1 MTRPSGT
8 TDARDPWRAPVLVTQ
23 IPDGGLHRDIVAD
36 QATLAAMADAAGVR
50 ELGAAHASFELTLK
64 SNGRVHVT
72 GLVQA
77 RVGQICV
84 VTLDPIENEIDETV
98 DLMFVPPELMPQTV
112 HSADD
117 GPPTDAEE
125 LDPPEPIDNGVI
137 DLGRLATDVIYLA
150 IDPYPRKPG
159 AAFELEVTAVDP
171 EDHPFAAL
179 KALRTDSASEATK
192 PGEKSKGMSK
202 GKTRE
207 T

>member
-1 MTRPSGT
+1 MTRASGT

-36 QATLAAMADAAGVR
+36 PATLAAMAEAAGVR
-50 ELGAAHASFELTLK
+50 ELQNAHASFQLSLK
-64 SNGRVHVT
+64 SNGRVHVA
-72 GLVQA
+72 GRVHA
-77 RVGQICV
+77 RIGQICV

-112 HSADD
+112 HSAED

-125 LDPPEPIDNGVI
+125 LDPPEPIDNGAI
-137 DLGRLATDVIYLA
+137 DLGRLATDVVYLA

-159 AAFELEVTAVDP
+159 AAFELEVAPVDP

-179 KALRTDSASEATK
+179 KALRADPAPAATK
-192 PGEKSKGMSK
+192 SEGNSK

-207 T
+207 P